1 MMDGL
6 ATRSTFLVNAA
17 RNFSINFGA
26 YLEDY
31 VSLIIIIATIKNLHF
46 EPLCACT

>member
-31 VSLIIIIATIKNLHF
+31 VSLIL
-46 EPLCACT
+46 PQ